1 MTVDEFRA
9 KLRYRIEHPKCKRCG
24 KEFYIP
30 QPPQE
35 LFESWGI
42 FAWTAFVKQ
51 YAKHH
56 GWYEL
61 ENLNGNL
68 VCGECL
74 SPKDKPNTIMLD
86 SYDNWI
92 ETYAEWRNIEANK
105 ELC

>member
-42 FAWTAFVKQ
+42 CRKQ
-51 YAKHH
+51 KSPVE
-56 GWYEL
+56 GVTEL
-61 ENLNGNL
+61 NSL
-68 VCGECL
+68 
-74 SPKDKPNTIMLD
+74 
-86 SYDNWI
+86 I
-92 ETYAEWRNIEANK
+92 EQAAD
-105 ELC
+105 